1 MTLAELQKR
10 VGAAIMAPLA
20 RHDEISTE
28 WRGEADEL
36 VKPNESLTPLER
48 LEIYSRSYWFR
59 VIDCLYDDFPGLAA
73 ALGPRAFDRLVRAYL
88 ADRPSQSFT
97 LRDLGEGLEAWLRA
111 HPEYAGKHFD
121 LAIDMVRLEWAH
133 IEAFDGEERKP
144 LGPEDLLEP
153 GPDLRVGLQP
163 YLSLLELGYPV
174 EDLRIEASQWTEEH
188 EEASNAPSN
197 DRVERDN
204 LNARNARR
212 RVAQRYRRLK
222 RRQIHL
228 AVFRAGNVVYYRR
241 LDAGEFELLKALGA
255 GKPVADALNGL
266 MESCAVADEDAAAL
280 AASVQ
285 NWFAE
290 WARMGWLTGPR
301 GLTTLS
307 HGAQ

>member
-36 VKPNESLTPLER
+36 VKPNDRLTSLER

-73 ALGPRAFDRLVRAYL
+73 ALGPRAFDKLVRAYL

-97 LRDLGEGLEAWLRA
+97 LRNLGEGLEAWLRV

-121 LAIDMVRLEWAH
+121 LAIDMIRLEWAH

-153 GPDLRVGLQP
+153 GPVSRSACSRTSRCSSWVT
-163 YLSLLELGYPV
+163 
-174 EDLRIEASQWTEEH
+174 RWMICASKPI
-188 EEASNAPSN
+188 NG
-197 DRVERDN
+197 R
-204 LNARNARR
+204 RNARAR
-212 RVAQRYRRLK
+212 AT
-222 RRQIHL
+222 RQVTI
-228 AVFRAGNVVYYRR
+228 G
-241 LDAGEFELLKALGA
+241 
-255 GKPVADALNGL
+255 
-266 MESCAVADEDAAAL
+266 
-280 AASVQ
+280 
-285 NWFAE
+285 
-290 WARMGWLTGPR
+290 
-301 GLTTLS
+301 
-307 HGAQ
+307 

>member
-10 VGAAIMAPLA
+10 VGSAIMAPLA

-28 WRGEADEL
+28 WRGEADAL
-36 VKPNESLTPLER
+36 VKPNDRLTPLER

-73 ALGPRAFDRLVRAYL
+73 ALGPRAFDKLVRAYL

-97 LRDLGEGLEAWLRA
+97 LRNLGEGLEAWLRRHA
-111 HPEYAGKHFD
+111 EYAGKYFD
-121 LAIDMVRLEWAH
+121 LAIDMIRLEWAH

-174 EDLRIEASQWTEEH
+174 DDLRIEASQWIEDH

-197 DRVERDN
+197 DRVERDRRAS
-204 LNARNARR
+204 AR
-212 RVAQRYRRLK
+212 RYRRLK
-222 RRQIHL
+222 RRRIYL
-228 AVFRAGNVVYYRR
+228 AVFRAANVVYYRR
-241 LDAGEFELLKALGA
+241 LDTGEFELLAALGA
-255 GKPVADALNGL
+255 GKPVADALDGL
-266 MESCAVADEDAAAL
+266 MESSAVADEDAAAL
-280 AASVQ
+280 AVSVQ

-307 HGAQ
+307 HGA

>member
-28 WRGEADEL
+28 WRGDADEL
-36 VKPNESLTPLER
+36 VKPNDRLAPLER

-73 ALGPRAFDRLVRAYL
+73 ALGPRAFDKLVRAYL

-97 LRDLGEGLEAWLRA
+97 LRNLGEGLEAWLRA
-111 HPEYAGKHFD
+111 HPEHAGKHFD
-121 LAIDMVRLEWAH
+121 LAIDMIRLEWAH

-144 LGPEDLLEP
+144 LGPEDLLEL
-153 GPDLRVGLQP
+153 GPDLQVGLQP
-163 YLSLLELGYPV
+163 HLSLLELGYPV

-188 EEASNAPSN
+188 EGASNAPSN
-197 DRVERDN
+197 DRVERERGRA
-204 LNARNARR
+204 AR
-212 RVAQRYRRLK
+212 RYRRLK

-228 AVFRAGNVVYYRR
+228 AVFRSANVVYYRR
-241 LDAGEFELLKALGA
+241 LDAGEFELLAALGA
-255 GKPVADALNGL
+255 GKPVGEALEGLIKSDAI
-266 MESCAVADEDAAAL
+266 DEDAGNL
-280 AASVQ
+280 AVSVQ

-290 WARMGWLTGPR
+290 WARMAWLTGR
-301 GLTTLS
+301 G
-307 HGAQ
+307 A

>member
-28 WRGEADEL
+28 WRGEADAL
-36 VKPNESLTPLER
+36 VKPNDRLTPLER

-73 ALGPRAFDRLVRAYL
+73 ALGPRAFDKLVRAYL

-97 LRDLGEGLEAWLRA
+97 LRNLGEGLEAWLHA

-121 LAIDMVRLEWAH
+121 LAIDMIRLEWAH
-133 IEAFDGEERKP
+133 VEAFDGEERKP

-163 YLSLLELGYPV
+163 HLSLLELGYPV
-174 EDLRIEASQWTEEH
+174 DDLRIEASEWAEEH
-188 EEASNAPSN
+188 EGASNAPSN
-197 DRVERDN
+197 DRVERD
-204 LNARNARR
+204 RR
-212 RVAQRYRRLK
+212 RAARGYRRLK
-222 RRQIHL
+222 RRRIHL
-228 AVFRAGNVVYYRR
+228 AVFRAANVVYYRR
-241 LDAGEFELLKALGA
+241 LDAGEFELLAALGA
-255 GKPVADALNGL
+255 GKSVADALDTL
-266 MESCAVADEDAAAL
+266 MESSAVADEDASAL
-280 AASVQ
+280 AVSVQ

-290 WARMGWLTGPR
+290 WARMGWLTAPK
-301 GLTTLS
+301 GLITLS